1 MTQNIYDNPE
11 FFENYGR
18 LPRSIEGLAGA
29 PEWPALQALL
39 PELGGRRVVDLGC
52 GFGWF
57 CDWARK
63 QGASHI
69 LGIDVSERMLARA
82 RVDAADAAI
91 TYVRGDL
98 ECVALP
104 EASFDVAYSS
114 LAFHYIADLQGLLVR
129 VHAALVPGGSLV
141 FSVEHPIV
149 TGPLRPGWL
158 QDAAGRKTWPLD
170 SYLIE
175 GPRLTD
181 WLTKGVVKQH
191 RTLGTQIN
199 LLLDAGFSISHLQE
213 WGPTNE
219 QIGAQPQLAE
229 ERQRPMF
236 LLVSARR

>member
-57 CDWARK
+57 CDWARR

-69 LGIDVSERMLARA
+69 LGIDVSEKMLARA
-82 RVDAADAAI
+82 RADASDAAI

-114 LAFHYIADLQGLLVR
+114 LAFHYIEDLQGLLFR

-149 TGPLRPGWL
+149 TAPLRPGWL
-158 QDAAGRKTWPLD
+158 QDAAGHKTWPLD
-170 SYLIE
+170 SYQIE
-175 GPRLTD
+175 GPRQTN

-199 LLLDAGFSISHLQE
+199 LLLGAGFSMSHLQE

-219 QIGAQPQLAE
+219 QIRAQPQLAE

>member
-1 MTQNIYDNPE
+1 M
-11 FFENYGR
+11 
-18 LPRSIEGLAGA
+18 
-29 PEWPALQALL
+29 
-39 PELGGRRVVDLGC
+39 
-52 GFGWF
+52 
-57 CDWARK
+57 
-63 QGASHI
+63 
-69 LGIDVSERMLARA
+69 
-82 RVDAADAAI
+82 
-91 TYVRGDL
+91 
-98 ECVALP
+98 P

-114 LAFHYIADLQGLLVR
+114 LAFHYVEDLQGLLVR

-158 QDAAGRKTWPLD
+158 QDAAGRRTWPLD

-175 GPRLTD
+175 GPRVTD

-199 LLLDAGFSISHLQE
+199 LLLGAGFSISHLQE

-219 QIGAQPQLAE
+219 QIRAHPQLAE